1 MDGVFGKDRPM
12 SDNRKDVLRQ
22 CAVNMSGGTELVR
35 EKERDKLSS
44 GVGTVEVPP
53 DPGGPGPPGFWA
65 ILTEEIKSR
74 GLNVT
79 ESCLASLHDLT
90 QRAEGIVGADPDGRG
105 EAEADLVRFVDR
117 LVAIAGERNSTS
129 VDDESLNDAVQACHL
144 WPWCTLDRGN
154 RREKPA

>member
-1 MDGVFGKDRPM
+1 M

-22 CAVNMSGGTELVR
+22 CALNMSGGTELVH
-35 EKERDKLSS
+35 EKKKDELSS
-44 GVGTVEVPP
+44 GVDFVEVFP
-53 DPGGPGPPGFWA
+53 DDVGPGPPGFRA

-74 GLNVT
+74 GLIVT
-79 ESCLASLHDLT
+79 DSCLASLHDLT
-90 QRAEGIVGADPDGRG
+90 QRAEGIVGADPEGRG
-105 EAEADLVRFVDR
+105 DAEADLVRFVER
-117 LVAIAGERNSTS
+117 LEAIARERNSTS